1 MTYQRQLHHRAAT
14 KAAAANNNSASSN
27 ATRWTGSARTK
38 IIVLGQ
44 ARGGREGEGKGRGG
58 RASLNS
64 GATAVEGGGDEVIR
78 LCPLRHKVTEVCTAC
93 LAR

>member
-1 MTYQRQLHHRAAT
+1 M
-14 KAAAANNNSASSN
+14 S
-27 ATRWTGSARTK
+27 
-38 IIVLGQ
+38 GQ

-58 RASLNS
+58 GRVSLNG
-64 GATAVEGGGDEVIR
+64 GATATAVEGEGGGDEVIR

>member
-1 MTYQRQLHHRAAT
+1 M
-14 KAAAANNNSASSN
+14 
-27 ATRWTGSARTK
+27 K
-38 IIVLGQ
+38 IIVSGQ

-58 RASLNS
+58 GRVSLN
-64 GATAVEGGGDEVIR
+64 GGATATAVEGGGDEVIR